1 MVWSPCKIWARMG
14 IFWFLLSVSMW
25 PFSLI
30 FLSLLAVLQS
40 ERKLNPGLTG
50 RVFFISLDRAPFDL
64 YLLANDFLNPKWF
77 GNNCSSFSDYCPSP
91 IVNLWNPLG
100 LEYIL
105 VCVCHKLA
113 WTGIAAHVQLHLQSC
128 CVSCRKTCL
137 DGVKYS
143 PGERAA
149 ARGLRATPL
158 CPFLH
163 SERIHFQCFEDPG
176 VNTKDIHTNEKEK
189 TQEKKQNLAKLH
201 SANDC
206 YVFPQAALRNVITPI
221 ILFSSPTCTCFIYS
235 LLEINPSS
243 FHSCLVQWQGKVS

>member
-149 ARGLRATPL
+149 PRGSEPPRSALSCIPNAFISSVLRIQEWTQ
-158 CPFLH
+158 
-163 SERIHFQCFEDPG
+163 RIY
-176 VNTKDIHTNEKEK
+176 
-189 TQEKKQNLAKLH
+189 TQMRRKKRRKKHRIWQN
-201 SANDC
+201 C
-206 YVFPQAALRNVITPI
+206 TQPMTVM
-221 ILFSSPTCTCFIYS
+221 SSPK
-235 LLEINPSS
+235 LLWET
-243 FHSCLVQWQGKVS
+243 